1 MIDIEIDIFDMVY
14 PYVSPLVP
22 EGGFVNEFVPAPA
35 SLPHVYLSEID
46 NVPDTRT
53 ADSGGKEYS
62 CILTYEAQVYART
75 KQECR
80 DIQVALDSALVGA
93 LGFEKISS
101 NQVPNLDDTTIYR
114 FVSRYRR
121 GITHSG
127 ALYRA

>member
-1 MIDIEIDIFDMVY
+1 MIDIEIEVFNTVY
-14 PYVSPLVP
+14 PYISPLVP

-53 ADSGGKEYS
+53 ADSAGKEFS
-62 CILTYEAQVYART
+62 CILSYEAQVYGRS

-80 DIQVALDSALVGA
+80 EIQAALDSAMVGK
-93 LGFEKISS
+93 LGFEKLSS
-101 NQVPNLDDTTIYR
+101 NQISNLGDTTIYR

-121 GITHSG
+121 GVFRDG
-127 ALYRA
+127 VLYRA